1 MRTMHSNLNPQYTF
15 SNFVVG
21 SCNLFAHSA
30 AKAVAE
36 KPAEL
41 YNPLFL
47 YGGVGLGKT
56 HLMQAIGHCALAE
69 HRGGLKAAYLSTE
82 SFTNQLIA
90 AIQNRATEEFR
101 QKFRSIDFLL
111 IDDIHFIAG
120 KDATQEEFFH
130 TFNALHD
137 KKKQIVI
144 SSDRPPKQIPTLEE
158 RLVSRFEWGL
168 VAFLEAPDFDTRVAI
183 LKKKAENMKVALSS
197 DVFDLIAQHI
207 SSNIR
212 ELEGALTRVVATA
225 SVREK
230 KLTTDLAREVL
241 DDIIKRAHG
250 AEITLESIKKISAK
264 FFGLRESDLTSARRS
279 RAVTFPRQVAMYMG
293 RRLTSASLLEIA
305 DAFSRNDHTTVMH
318 AYRKIENMLR
328 ADPKTGAMVESL
340 RRQIEAGESG
350 KIP

>member
-1 MRTMHSNLNPQYTF
+1 MRFSYSDLNPQYTF
-15 SNFVVG
+15 DNFVVG

-30 AKAVAE
+30 AKGVAE

-41 YNPLFL
+41 YNPLFI

-56 HLMQAIGHCALAE
+56 HLMQAIGHRALVE
-69 HRGGLKAAYLSTE
+69 HPRGLKAAYLSTE

-101 QKFRSIDFLL
+101 QKFRTIDFLL

-168 VAFLEAPDFDTRVAI
+168 VASLEPPDFDTRVAI
-183 LKKKAENMKVALSS
+183 LRKKAENMRVALSPE
-197 DVFDLIAQHI
+197 VFDLIAQHI

-225 SVREK
+225 SVRGK
-230 KLTTDLAREVL
+230 KPTTDLAREVL
-241 DDIIKRAHG
+241 EDTIKRSRHP
-250 AEITLESIKKISAK
+250 EITLESIRRISAK

-279 RAVTFPRQVAMYMG
+279 RAVAFPRQVAMYMS
-293 RRLTSASLLEIA
+293 RLLTSASLAEIGE
-305 DAFSRNDHTTVMH
+305 AFARTDHTTVMH
-318 AYRKIENMLR
+318 AHRKIANLSR
-328 ADPKTGAMVESL
+328 TDPKCAAMIESL
-340 RRQIEAGESG
+340 RQQIESGE
-350 KIP
+350 K